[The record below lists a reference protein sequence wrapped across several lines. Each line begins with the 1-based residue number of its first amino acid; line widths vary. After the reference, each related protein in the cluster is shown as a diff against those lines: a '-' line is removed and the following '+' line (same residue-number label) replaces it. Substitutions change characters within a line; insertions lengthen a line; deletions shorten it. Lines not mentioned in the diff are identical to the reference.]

1 MEILTNWENF
11 TDKELAQIKK
21 SLDDEFKKRKQVE
34 NAIKDFLFDFR
45 RLEALGVTVHVEC
58 HYPSE
63 RNFIF
68 E

>member
-34 NAIKDFLFDFR
+34 NAIKDFLFDFILIR
-45 RLEALGVTVHVEC
+45 C
-58 HYPSE
+58 
-63 RNFIF
+63 
-68 E
+68 